1 MDYIVELCMTLSV
14 VTSYINAVAIPLT
27 HVLSSFAVNIYST
40 AGEAISLAEK
50 LVEAWMSSTALG

>member
-1 MDYIVELCMTLSV
+1 MTLNV
-14 VTSYINAVAIPLT
+14 VTSYINAVAIPMT